1 MKLGLIVVVA
11 LVLSAFAAHFL
22 LQDPGYVVINF
33 RGYLVE
39 MSVPV
44 LVGLLFLGAFLIWA
58 LVKIWRAPRTIGQAA
73 GRYKAGRAGKKL
85 TNGMIQIAEGNF
97 ARGERMLAR
106 AAGDSD
112 APLLNYLQA
121 ARAAHLL
128 GQNERR
134 DSWLKQAYEQMPE
147 ASNAVLLTQ
156 AEFQLD
162 QGQYETALATLRRIE
177 ESAPNHSHAL
187 ALLGR
192 LYYRLE
198 DWPQLGKLLPRL
210 RKHGRLEAVTLDKWA
225 RRVHTEELKKAA
237 DAEVLAATWKAIP
250 KTLRQDEGVI
260 ETYYTAMVRVGQH
273 EQAEKDIAAQLK
285 RHWIGPLVY
294 VFGTIDGKDPL
305 KQLKRA
311 ESWLGAHPDDPD
323 LLLTTARLCLK
334 NELWGKARSYLETV
348 IALRPSPEAYQEY
361 GRLLNRLGEGDAAAD
376 AYRAGLGLVSRSP
389 LPAIPHLQ
397 TRLQPDEAAVERIEQ
412 TESLDR

>member
-1 MKLGLIVVVA
+1 MKFGLLVVVA
-11 LVLSAFAAHFL
+11 LVISAFAAHFL

-44 LVGLLFLGAFLIWA
+44 LLGLLLLGSFLIWA
-58 LVKIWRAPRTIGQAA
+58 LVKLYRAPRRIGQAA
-73 GRYKAGRAGKKL
+73 GRYRSGRAGQKL
-85 TNGMIQIAEGNF
+85 TLGTIQIAEGNF
-97 ARGERMLAR
+97 ARGEKMLAR

-128 GQNERR
+128 GQDERR
-134 DSWLKQAYEQMPE
+134 DGWLKQAYEKMPE

-162 QGQYETALATLRRIE
+162 QGQYEPALATLRRIE
-177 ESAPNHSHAL
+177 DTAPNHSHAL

-192 LYYRLE
+192 LYFRLE
-198 DWPQLGKLLPRL
+198 DWEHLGKLLPRL
-210 RKHGRLEAVTLDKWA
+210 RKHGRLAPELLDEWA
-225 RRVHTEELKKAA
+225 QRVHGEDLERSA
-237 DAEVLAATWKAIP
+237 DAETLAAAWKSVP
-250 KTLRQDEGVI
+250 KALRQNDEVI
-260 ETYYTAMVRVGQH
+260 ETYFASMVRVGMH

-285 RHWIGPLVY
+285 RRWSGPLVSI
-294 VFGTIDGKDPL
+294 FGTIDGKDPL

-311 ESWLGAHPDDPD
+311 EGWLNAHPDDPD
-323 LLLTTARLCLK
+323 LLLATARLCLK

-348 IALRPSPEAYQEY
+348 IALRPSPEAYQEF
-361 GRLLNRLGEGDAAAD
+361 GRLLNRLGEADAAAD

-389 LPAIPHLQ
+389 LPAIPHLPP
-397 TRLQPDEAAVERIEQ
+397 RLQSDEATDEDDD
-412 TESLDR
+412 S